1 MQWEEHLPSVLGN
14 HPWGGFFELF
24 LGLFALCP
32 HRALLAALP
41 QLPGKPGTKTLPA
54 PNPLNLETRHNI
66 PFPKVYATCPVF
78 SQAEPLRC
86 SEQGSA
92 ALQRY
97 VSFLVYCPPS
107 LMTHSGRDLFVV
119 TVTPTSV
126 NKASLPSPQS
136 RSCRWQGLSSSSTN
150 SLRMPR
156 SDSQIHPPWGPS
168 LSQRTRG
175 LFLHYQK
182 SASRASSSAE
192 RSLHSN
198 S

>member
-1 MQWEEHLPSVLGN
+1 MQWEEHLPSVIGN
-14 HPWGGFFELF
+14 HPWSGIFELF

-41 QLPGKPGTKTLPA
+41 QLPGKLGTKTLPA
-54 PNPLNLETRHNI
+54 PKPLNLETGHNI

-119 TVTPTSV
+119 TVTPTLV

-136 RSCRWQGLSSSSTN
+136 RSCRWQGLSSS
-150 SLRMPR
+150 LRMPR
-156 SDSQIHPPWGPS
+156 SDSQIHPPRGPS

-175 LFLHYQK
+175 LHSHHQK
-182 SASRASSSAE
+182 SAGSAGRSLQSSS
-192 RSLHSN
+192 
-198 S
+198 